1 MKIGEL
7 AKKVNCSV
15 QAIRLYEKEGL
26 IPEPERTDSGYRV
39 YSENF
44 VARIT
49 FIKNAQSIGLTLK
62 KIKELFDLSQK
73 DTAKGIN
80 AKLVLKKEIDSLN
93 EKIKTFSSVKSYLE
107 KLDSSCE
114 GSMPLD
120 ECPIMNTIQ
129 EGYFED

>member
-26 IPEPERTDSGYRV
+26 IPEPERTESGYRV
-39 YSENF
+39 YSDSYIEKINF
-44 VARIT
+44 IR
-49 FIKNAQSIGLTLK
+49 NAKSIGLTLK

-73 DTAKGIN
+73 ETARGIN

-93 EKIKTFSSVKSYLE
+93 EKIKTLSSVKNYLE

-114 GSMPLD
+114 GSMPLE
-120 ECPIMNTIQ
+120 ECPIMNKIQ
-129 EGYFED
+129 EGDFEN

>member
-26 IPEPERTDSGYRV
+26 IPEPERTESGYRV
-39 YSENF
+39 YSDSYIEKINF
-44 VARIT
+44 IR
-49 FIKNAQSIGLTLK
+49 NAKSIGLTLK

-73 DTAKGIN
+73 ETASRIN
-80 AKLVLKKEIDSLN
+80 AKVVLKKEIDNLN
-93 EKIKTFSSVKSYLE
+93 EKIKTFTSVKTFLE
-107 KLDSSCE
+107 ELNSCCE

-120 ECPIMNTIQ
+120 QCPIMNKIQ
-129 EGYFED
+129 EGNFED